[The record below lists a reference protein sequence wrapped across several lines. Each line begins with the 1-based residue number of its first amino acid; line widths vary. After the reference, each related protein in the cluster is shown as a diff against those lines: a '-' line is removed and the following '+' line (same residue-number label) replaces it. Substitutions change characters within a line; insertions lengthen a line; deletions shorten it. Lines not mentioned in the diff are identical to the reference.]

1 MLGQAEEGQRL
12 ENQLGGSCSKPG
24 WTRCL
29 LGQGGE
35 VGMLRSGRC
44 LIIVW
49 KQILDDSLLDS
60 MCGVRLMGVK
70 DDTKENNTFYV
81 VGLL

>member
-1 MLGQAEEGQRL
+1 MLGQVEEGQRL

-44 LIIVW
+44 LIIV
-49 KQILDDSLLDS
+49 
-60 MCGVRLMGVK
+60 
-70 DDTKENNTFYV
+70 
-81 VGLL
+81 